1 MKRKLRK
8 ASSGSESIILTIPR
22 SIIDLLDLDANSE
35 VNVEVKG
42 KKIVIDTE
50 PYK

>member
-8 ASSGSESIILTIPR
+8 ASSGSDSVVLTIPK
-22 SIIDLLDLDANSE
+22 SIIDLLDLTANSE

-42 KKIVIDTE
+42 KKIVINTE
-50 PYK
+50 PDK